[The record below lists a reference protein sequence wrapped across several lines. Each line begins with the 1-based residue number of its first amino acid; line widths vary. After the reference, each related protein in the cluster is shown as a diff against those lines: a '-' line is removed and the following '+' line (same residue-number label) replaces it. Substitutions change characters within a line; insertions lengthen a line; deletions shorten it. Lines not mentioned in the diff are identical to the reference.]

1 MALSNC
7 HIGPAANGSQARA
20 GIDAC
25 AQRIFPPAERI
36 AEPGSTSGTAVG
48 VFLSYASP
56 VFLTVAF
63 VPLFDGDIVVGLAV
77 GAFAVASWMFGHWF
91 VGR

>member
-1 MALSNC
+1 MAQK
-7 HIGPAANGSQARA
+7 PWW
-20 GIDAC
+20 
-25 AQRIFPPAERI
+25 QRIFPRAERI

-48 VFLSYASP
+48 VFLAYASP

-63 VPLFDGDIVVGLAV
+63 VPLFDGDFLVGLAV
-77 GAFAVASWMFGHWF
+77 GAFAVASWLFGHWL

>member
-1 MALSNC
+1 M
-7 HIGPAANGSQARA
+7 
-20 GIDAC
+20 DAC

-56 VFLTVAF
+56 VFLTVA
-63 VPLFDGDIVVGLAV
+63 LFDGDIVVGLAV